1 MSHLEIT
8 TLIGA
13 LAAIAQI
20 ILAQI
25 NYREYSQIDSRILT
39 ERHQLFSYKAE
50 PKFELID
57 SVFSPKKVWTV
68 GLLTFVL
75 YGLLGFHF
83 AAIHA
88 SLWIWAIAVLI
99 NYWNL
104 ATAWQRRFCHSHKN
118 SVMKASLAAQIMPS
132 AVAVTGIVWASIKNL
147 PIYLPVTLG
156 LATGINS
163 VVMMAMFTESL
174 GRGKAATLA
183 TGLSCLGFVFGWMVQ
198 SLYV

>member
-25 NYREYSQIDSRILT
+25 NYREYSQNSSIVI
-39 ERHQLFSYKAE
+39 EKHQLFSYKAE
-50 PKFELID
+50 PRFELIE
-57 SVFSPKKVWTV
+57 SGFSSNKVWTV
-68 GLLTFVL
+68 GLLTFGL

-88 SLWIWAIAVLI
+88 NLWIWAIAVLI

-104 ATAWQRRFCHSHKN
+104 ATAWQRRFCNSYKN
-118 SVMKASLAAQIMPS
+118 YWMKALLAAQIMPS
-132 AVAVTGIVWASIKNL
+132 AVAVAGIVWASIRNL
-147 PIYLPVTLG
+147 PTYLPVTLG

-163 VVMMAMFTESL
+163 IVMMAMFTESL
-174 GRGKAATLA
+174 GRGKAVTLA
-183 TGLSCLGFVFGWMVQ
+183 TGLSCLGFVLGWMVQ
-198 SLYV
+198 SLCV

>member
-20 ILAQI
+20 ILARINYWEYNQI
-25 NYREYSQIDSRILT
+25 NSRILT
-39 ERHQLFSYKAE
+39 EKHRLFSNNLGTQ
-50 PKFELID
+50 FELID
-57 SVFSPKKVWTV
+57 SVFSPEKVWTV

-104 ATAWQRRFCHSHKN
+104 ATAWQRRFCHSQIN
-118 SVMKASLAAQIMPS
+118 YLMKALLAAQIMPS
-132 AVAVTGIVWASIKNL
+132 AVAVTGIVWASTKNL
-147 PIYLPVTLG
+147 PAYLPVTLG

-163 VVMMAMFTESL
+163 IVMIAMFTESL
-174 GRGKAATLA
+174 GRGKAVTLA
-183 TGLSCLGFVFGWMVQ
+183 TALSCLGFVFGWMVQ
-198 SLYV
+198 SFSV

>member
-25 NYREYSQIDSRILT
+25 NYRAYSQVDSRILT
-39 ERHQLFSYKAE
+39 ERHQLLSYKAE

-57 SVFSPKKVWTV
+57 SVFSPNKVWTV

-88 SLWIWAIAVLI
+88 SLWIWAVAVLI

-104 ATAWQRRFCHSHKN
+104 ATAWQRRFCPSQRN
-118 SVMKASLAAQIMPS
+118 YLIKALLAAQIMPS
-132 AVAVTGIVWASIKNL
+132 AVAVTGIVWASTKNL
-147 PIYLPVTLG
+147 PAYLPVTLG

-163 VVMMAMFTESL
+163 IVMISMFTESL
-174 GRGKAATLA
+174 GRGKAVTLA
-183 TGLSCLGFVFGWMVQ
+183 TALSCLGFVFGWMVQ
-198 SLYV
+198 SFSV

>member
-13 LAAIAQI
+13 LAAITQI

-25 NYREYSQIDSRILT
+25 NYWEYSQINSSILIGK
-39 ERHQLFSYKAE
+39 HLLFSYKADS
-50 PKFELID
+50 KFELIE
-57 SVFSPKKVWTV
+57 SGFSPKKVLTV
-68 GLLTFVL
+68 SLLTFVL

-83 AAIHA
+83 AAIHP
-88 SLWIWAIAVLI
+88 SFWIWALAVLI

-104 ATAWQRRFCHSHKN
+104 ATAWQRRFCNSNKN
-118 SVMKASLAAQIMPS
+118 YLMKALLAAQIMPS
-132 AVAVTGIVWASIKNL
+132 AIAVAGIVWVSIKNL

-174 GRGKAATLA
+174 GRGKAVTLA
-183 TGLSCLGFVFGWMVQ
+183 TGLSCLGFVLGWMVQ
-198 SLYV
+198 SFSV

>member
-20 ILAQI
+20 ILAQM
-25 NYREYSQIDSRILT
+25 NYREYSQINSRILI
-39 ERHQLFSYKAE
+39 EKHQLFSYNPGTKL
-50 PKFELID
+50 ELID
-57 SVFSPKKVWTV
+57 SVFSPNKVWTV

-104 ATAWQRRFCHSHKN
+104 ATAWQRRFCHSQRN
-118 SVMKASLAAQIMPS
+118 YLMKALLAAQIMPS
-132 AVAVTGIVWASIKNL
+132 AVAVTGIVWASTKNL
-147 PIYLPVTLG
+147 PAYLPVTLG

-163 VVMMAMFTESL
+163 IVMIAMFTESL
-174 GRGKAATLA
+174 GRGKAVTLA
-183 TGLSCLGFVFGWMVQ
+183 TALSCLGFVFGWMVQ

>member
-25 NYREYSQIDSRILT
+25 NYREYSQTNSSILI
-39 ERHQLFSYKAE
+39 EKHQLFSYKAE
-50 PKFELID
+50 PRFELIE
-57 SVFSPKKVWTV
+57 SGFSPNKVWKV
-68 GLLTFVL
+68 GLLTFGL

-88 SLWIWAIAVLI
+88 NFWIWALAVLI

-104 ATAWQRRFCHSHKN
+104 ATAWQRRFCNSHKN
-118 SVMKASLAAQIMPS
+118 YWIKALLAAQIMPS
-132 AVAVTGIVWASIKNL
+132 AVAVAGIVWASIKNL

-163 VVMMAMFTESL
+163 IVMMAMFTESL
-174 GRGKAATLA
+174 GRGKAVTLA
-183 TGLSCLGFVFGWMVQ
+183 TGLSCLGFVLGWMVQ
-198 SLYV
+198 SLCV

>member
-20 ILAQI
+20 ILAQM
-25 NYREYSQIDSRILT
+25 NYREYSQIKSRVLT
-39 ERHQLFSYKAE
+39 EKHQLLSYKAE

-57 SVFSPKKVWTV
+57 SVFSLNKVWTV

-88 SLWIWAIAVLI
+88 SLWIWAVAVLI

-104 ATAWQRRFCHSHKN
+104 ATAWQRRFCHSQRN
-118 SVMKASLAAQIMPS
+118 YLVKALLAAQIMPS
-132 AVAVTGIVWASIKNL
+132 AVAVTGIVWASTKNL
-147 PIYLPVTLG
+147 PAYLPVTLG

-163 VVMMAMFTESL
+163 IVMIAMFTESL
-174 GRGKAATLA
+174 GRGKAVTLA
-183 TGLSCLGFVFGWMVQ
+183 TALSCLGFVFGWMVQ
-198 SLYV
+198 SFSV

>member
-25 NYREYSQIDSRILT
+25 NYREYSQNSSIVI
-39 ERHQLFSYKAE
+39 EKHQLFSYKAE
-50 PKFELID
+50 PRFELIE
-57 SVFSPKKVWTV
+57 SGFSSNKVWTV
-68 GLLTFVL
+68 GLLTFGL

-88 SLWIWAIAVLI
+88 NLWIWAIAVLI

-104 ATAWQRRFCHSHKN
+104 ATAWQRRFCNSHKN
-118 SVMKASLAAQIMPS
+118 YWMKALLAAQIMPS
-132 AVAVTGIVWASIKNL
+132 AVAVAGIVWASIRNL
-147 PIYLPVTLG
+147 PTYLPVTLG

-163 VVMMAMFTESL
+163 IVMMAMFTESL
-174 GRGKAATLA
+174 GRGKAVTLA
-183 TGLSCLGFVFGWMVQ
+183 TGLSCLGFVWGWMVQ
-198 SLYV
+198 SLCV

>member
-25 NYREYSQIDSRILT
+25 NYWEYSQANSSILIGK
-39 ERHQLFSYKAE
+39 HLLLSYKFDS
-50 PKFELID
+50 KFGLIE
-57 SVFSPKKVWTV
+57 SVFSLKKVWTV
-68 GLLTFVL
+68 GLLTFGL

-99 NYWNL
+99 NYRNL
-104 ATAWQRRFCHSHKN
+104 ATVWQRRFCNRNKN
-118 SVMKASLAAQIMPS
+118 YVMKALLAAQIMPS

-147 PIYLPVTLG
+147 PMYLPVTLG

-163 VVMMAMFTESL
+163 VVMMPMFAKSL
-174 GRGKAATLA
+174 GRGKAVTLA

-198 SLYV
+198 SFCV

>member
-25 NYREYSQIDSRILT
+25 NYREYSQIHSSILT
-39 ERHQLFSYKAE
+39 EKHQLFSYKSNS
-50 PKFELID
+50 KFELID
-57 SVFSPKKVWTV
+57 SVFSPNKVWTV
-68 GLLTFVL
+68 GLLTFGF

-104 ATAWQRRFCHSHKN
+104 ATTWQRRFCHSQKN
-118 SVMKASLAAQIMPS
+118 YLMKTSLAAQIMPS
-132 AVAVTGIVWASIKNL
+132 AIAVTGIVWASIKNL

-174 GRGKAATLA
+174 GRGKGVTLA
-183 TGLSCLGFVFGWMVQ
+183 TALSCLGFVFGWMVH
-198 SLYV
+198 SFSV